1 MSTKEEFNEGWA
13 DTVQTLESLR
23 EVIVKQRTKWRAMT
37 AKQINP
43 MNTDEKKFFDYI
55 VKLHKESE
63 VLEHMI
69 NRIENGMTKSRCTI
83 TSRGLKPTSEF
94 RYRRWPTARQ
104 GVASGEENE

>member
-1 MSTKEEFNEGWA
+1 MSTKEELNEEWA

-23 EVIVKQRTKWRAMT
+23 EVIVKQRKKWRRMMAE
-37 AKQINP
+37 NL
-43 MNTDEKKFFDYI
+43 EFDN
-55 VKLHKESE
+55 VKKLHKESE

-83 TSRGLKPTSEF
+83 TSRGPESTSEF